1 VSDEFY
7 TRELKAMGR
16 VLFLVFLIVPIVEIA
31 IFIGVG
37 QAIGLWPTLLGVV
50 ITALIGSALIRM
62 QGLSLIR
69 DIQRL
74 MAAGVLPARQI
85 ADGVILAIAGALL
98 LTPGYFTDL
107 VGFLLL
113 VPPVRTLIYQAL
125 KRRISAAAGFGAA
138 QAGFSTPPDNGP
150 SRGEGENINANVVEL
165 DQDNWRKET

>member
-1 VSDEFY
+1 
-7 TRELKAMGR
+7 MGR
-16 VLFLVFLIVPIVEIA
+16 ILFLVFLMVPIVEIA

-50 ITALIGSALIRM
+50 ITALIGSVLIRV

-85 ADGVILAIAGALL
+85 ADGLILAIAGALL

-125 KRRISAAAGFGAA
+125 KRRIGAAGGFGAA
-138 QAGFSTPPDNGP
+138 KAGFSTP
-150 SRGEGENINANVVEL
+150 ENEARQTGTQNIDGDVVDL
-165 DQDNWRKET
+165 DQQSWRKET

>member
-1 VSDEFY
+1 
-7 TRELKAMGR
+7 MGR
-16 VLFLVFLIVPIVEIA
+16 MLFLLFLVVPIIEIA

-50 ITALIGSALIRM
+50 VTALIGSALIRV

-85 ADGVILAIAGALL
+85 ADGLILAIAGALL

-113 VPPVRTLIYQAL
+113 VPAVRTLVYQAL
-125 KRRISAAAGFGAA
+125 KRRIRVVGGFGAA
-138 QAGFSTPPDNGP
+138 QAGFSTPENGP
-150 SRGEGENINANVVEL
+150 SRGGSENIDGNVVDLE
-165 DQDNWRKET
+165 QDSWRKDS